1 MVQEGALMIE
11 GVTII
16 PLRTILDERGM
27 VRHMLKKT
35 DPHFKQFG
43 EIYFSV
49 IFPNAIKA
57 WHVHRKMELNYAV
70 VSGNIKLVLYD
81 ARENS
86 KTKGEIQEIFMGEDN
101 YVLVTVPPHV
111 VNGFKAIGNEKA
123 IVANCATIPHDPDE
137 IERFD
142 PFDKGIGYTWDLRN
156 G

>member
-1 MVQEGALMIE
+1 MIE
-11 GVTII
+11 GVKII
-16 PLRTILDERGM
+16 PLKTILDERGF
-27 VRHMLKKT
+27 VRHMMKCT
-35 DPHFKQFG
+35 DPHFRQFG

-81 ARENS
+81 AREKS
-86 KTKGEIQEIFMGEDN
+86 STYGEIQEIFMGEDN
-101 YVLVTVPPHV
+101 YVLVCIPPDV

-142 PFDKGIGYTWDLRN
+142 PFDKKIGYSWDIRH

>member
-1 MVQEGALMIE
+1 MID
-11 GVTII
+11 GVSII
-16 PLRTILDERGM
+16 PLKTILDERGM
-27 VRHMLKKT
+27 VRHMLKST
-35 DPHFKQFG
+35 DSHFKRFG

-70 VSGNIKLVLYD
+70 ISGNIKLVLYD
-81 ARENS
+81 ARKES
-86 KTKGEIQEIFMGEDN
+86 PTHKEIQEIFMGEDN

-137 IERFD
+137 IERLD
-142 PFDKGIGYTWDLRN
+142 PFDKKICYNWDLRN

>member
-1 MVQEGALMIE
+1 MIE

-16 PLRTILDERGM
+16 PLKTILDERGM
-27 VRHMLKKT
+27 VRHMLKCT
-35 DPHFKQFG
+35 DPHFHKFG

-49 IFPNAIKA
+49 IFPGAIKA

-70 VSGNIKLVLYD
+70 ISGNIKLVLYD
-81 ARENS
+81 PREKS
-86 KTKGEIQEIFMGEDN
+86 PTYRETQEIFMGEDN
-101 YVLVTVPPHV
+101 YVLVIVPAHV
-111 VNGFKAIGNEKA
+111 VNGFKAVGNKMA

-142 PFDKGIGYTWDLRN
+142 PFDPGIGYTWDIRN